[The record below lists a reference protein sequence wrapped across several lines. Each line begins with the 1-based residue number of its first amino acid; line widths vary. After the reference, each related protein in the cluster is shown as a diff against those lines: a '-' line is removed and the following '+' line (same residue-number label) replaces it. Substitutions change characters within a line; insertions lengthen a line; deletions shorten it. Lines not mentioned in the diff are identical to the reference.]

1 MAEVAQILNDVITSV
16 EANQYAQNSTDM
28 PRHMSKYVSRKTI
41 RKQQEEAQLR
51 QISQEIT
58 DASRQ
63 QRSQSLKVSMADK
76 ERFIKMQ
83 VERLKVEKEKKLE
96 QENQEKLERERKEA
110 ARQEKLTKI
119 KEQLKNRDE
128 QERER
133 IKLE

>member
-1 MAEVAQILNDVITSV
+1 
-16 EANQYAQNSTDM
+16 
-28 PRHMSKYVSRKTI
+28 MSKYVSRKTI